1 MAAAAAAAAA
11 TPAAVGNNFYW
22 RQRGNADKQM
32 AIDFSNL
39 GEFQRQNQCDI
50 EFVWVNKDK
59 NRLSGL
65 NLPGSVNGGGG
76 GDERLNRKLTFAVD
90 NFPPRFGIDQCFLLT
105 KVKNDNLQPRFC
117 CSTPKCYYTTFRADH
132 LVKHQSKCTV
142 SFFY

>member
-1 MAAAAAAAAA
+1 MAAAAAA
-11 TPAAVGNNFYW
+11 TTVAVGDNFYW
-22 RQRGNADKQM
+22 RQRGNGDEQM

-39 GEFQRQNQCDI
+39 GEFQRQNQCEI

-65 NLPGSVNGGGG
+65 NLPGSVNVGGGGG
-76 GDERLNRKLTFAVD
+76 GDEHLNRKLTFAVD

-105 KVKNDNLQPRFC
+105 KVQNDNLQPRFC
-117 CSTPKCYYTTFRADH
+117 CSTPKCFYTTFRADH